1 MFSFIG
7 KCFWSMA
14 GICFLISV
22 GIVLAGMNDLE
33 TIAPAVKFIQA
44 AGLVVIDRIRDIWA
58 WAAKGEQ
65 QMSYLALLVLSYMNA
80 D

>member
-22 GIVLAGMNDLE
+22 GIVLAGMNDSE

-44 AGLVVIDRIRDIWA
+44 AGLVVIDWIRDI

-65 QMSYLALLVLSYMNA
+65 QMAHLAPLVFSYMNA